1 MTFLLFLASLA
12 VMEYLVRKPRK
23 KPDDNPKAAAS
34 GVDATQDPASAATS
48 MPGLLAL
55 GQALE
60 AQGRGEVPGVEQ
72 VEQVPQVHLPPVD
85 GV

>member
-1 MTFLLFLASLA
+1 MPFLLFLASLA

-23 KPDDNPKAAAS
+23 KPDDSPKPAGSTGAN
-34 GVDATQDPASAATS
+34 TQNPASAATS

-60 AQGRGEVPGVEQ
+60 AQGRGEVPGVER
-72 VEQVPQVHLPPVD
+72 VPQVHGPPMD

>member
-1 MTFLLFLASLA
+1 VTFLLFLASLA

-23 KPDDNPKAAAS
+23 RPHDSPEAAEKRDGTAEKPVP
-34 GVDATQDPASAATS
+34 ATTS
-48 MPGLLAL
+48 TPGLLAL

-60 AQGRGEVPGVEQ
+60 AQGRGKAPDVEPVPK
-72 VEQVPQVHLPPVD
+72 VHGPPVD

>member
-12 VMEYLVRKPRK
+12 VMEYLVRKPRR
-23 KPDDNPKAAAS
+23 KPDDNPKAGAGK
-34 GVDATQDPASAATS
+34 GVNTQSPMPVATS

-72 VEQVPQVHLPPVD
+72 VPQVHGPPTD

>member
-23 KPDDNPKAAAS
+23 KPDDNPKAADSTAI
-34 GVDATQDPASAATS
+34 TQDPTPVATS

-72 VEQVPQVHLPPVD
+72 VPQVHGPPMD

>member
-1 MTFLLFLASLA
+1 VTFLLFLASLA

-34 GVDATQDPASAATS
+34 KSDTTQDTVTAATS

-55 GQALE
+55 GRALE
-60 AQGRGEVPGVEQ
+60 AQGRGKAPG
-72 VEQVPQVHLPPVD
+72 VEQVPQVHVPPVD

>member
-1 MTFLLFLASLA
+1 VTFLLFLASLA
-12 VMEYLVRKPRK
+12 VMAYLVRKPRK
-23 KPDDNPKAAAS
+23 KPDDNPKAVANRNDAA
-34 GVDATQDPASAATS
+34 QDRVPAATS

-60 AQGRGEVPGVEQ
+60 AQGRGEDPGIG
-72 VEQVPQVHLPPVD
+72 QVPQVHGPPVD

>member
-1 MTFLLFLASLA
+1 VTFRLFLASLA
-12 VMEYLVRKPRK
+12 LMEYLVRKPRK
-23 KPDDNPKAAAS
+23 KPDDDAKAAGS
-34 GVDATQDPASAATS
+34 KDVTTQSPTLVATS

-60 AQGRGEVPGVEQ
+60 AEGRGEVPGAK
-72 VEQVPQVHLPPVD
+72 QVPHVHGPPMD

>member
-1 MTFLLFLASLA
+1 MKPVTFLLFLASLA
-12 VMEYLVRKPRK
+12 VMEYLLSKPHK
-23 KPDDNPKAAAS
+23 KPDDNPK
-34 GVDATQDPASAATS
+34 GVNRGGATAQYPMSPTTT

-60 AQGRGEVPGVEQ
+60 TQGRGKTPGVEQ
-72 VEQVPQVHLPPVD
+72 VPPVHAPPVD

>member
-12 VMEYLVRKPRK
+12 VMEYLLRKPRK
-23 KPDDNPKAAAS
+23 KPDDS
-34 GVDATQDPASAATS
+34 RDATKQDSMPVAAS

-55 GQALE
+55 GEALE
-60 AQGRGEVPGVEQ
+60 AQGRGKAPTVEEVPK
-72 VEQVPQVHLPPVD
+72 VHAPPVD

>member
-12 VMEYLVRKPRK
+12 VMEYLVHKTRK
-23 KPDDNPKAAAS
+23 KPVDNPKAAAS
-34 GVDATQDPASAATS
+34 ERAAGRDPMPAETS

-55 GQALE
+55 GEALE
-60 AQGRGEVPGVEQ
+60 ARGRGEAPGVEQ
-72 VEQVPQVHLPPVD
+72 VEPDPKVHAPPVD

>member
-23 KPDDNPKAAAS
+23 KPDANTKTTARTDAGSRNPTPL
-34 GVDATQDPASAATS
+34 ATP

-60 AQGRGEVPGVEQ
+60 AQGQGETPGTEK
-72 VEQVPQVHLPPVD
+72 VPQVHGPPTD

>member
-12 VMEYLVRKPRK
+12 VMEYLVGKPRK
-23 KPDDNPKAAAS
+23 KPADKIKAIDTEQKAS
-34 GVDATQDPASAATS
+34 EEPGVAPPT

-55 GQALE
+55 GEALE
-60 AQGRGEVPGVEQ
+60 AEGRGKAPNGRPVAR
-72 VEQVPQVHLPPVD
+72 VHGPPVN

>member
-12 VMEYLVRKPRK
+12 VMEYLVSKPRK
-23 KPDDNPKAAAS
+23 KPDDNPKPAGSTGAN
-34 GVDATQDPASAATS
+34 TQNPTSVATS

-72 VEQVPQVHLPPVD
+72 VPQVHGPPVD